1 MRKITTLIAV
11 IIIDIVAVVLYGCG
25 SDVKLKEY
33 EMDFNVLSTN
43 TIISIPLDIA
53 VKGDSL
59 LVNQYFGDKFLVWL
73 SLKDGSLIKTDISKG
88 NGRREMQGPLSVN
101 SFSDS
106 LLIYDR
112 QRFGLYKTD
121 FMCDSIITAI
131 ERLPFWTTKV
141 FPFKNGNMLVSKI
154 PFGVEDAEIADTR
167 FAIMRGDSVL
177 SHFGDYPRLSNS
189 DKESDSEELANSHQI
204 LGFQELPDN
213 EFAVVS
219 SHVLSLYSA
228 SEDGYVLKKE
238 VAVAPYEYNTRAAT
252 QNQSA
257 MSSLKEGESIGVP
270 IGLAYHS
277 GKIYLP
283 FQETE
288 DDDIVIMCYDMDLN
302 LVGTIKP
309 AVSIMPP
316 FVIDD
321 NGRIVALSEN
331 DKETS
336 IVVSTTSVDDI

>member
-1 MRKITTLIAV
+1 MKKNSLLSGIMAGVLI
-11 IIIDIVAVVLYGCG
+11 IGINSCELDNTN
-25 SDVKLKEY
+25 KEHIF
-33 EMDFNVLSTN
+33 DFNILHTN
-43 TIISIPLDIA
+43 ALIDTPLDIA

-88 NGRREMQGPLSVN
+88 NGRREMQGPLLVN

-112 QRFGLYKTD
+112 QRFCLYKTD
-121 FMCDSIITAI
+121 FMCDSIITTI

-177 SHFGDYPRLSNS
+177 SHFGDYPRLSDS
-189 DKESDSEELANSHQI
+189 DKESGSEELANFHQI
-204 LGFQELPDN
+204 MGFQELSDN
-213 EFAVVS
+213 RFVVAS
-219 SHVLSLYSA
+219 SHVLSIYSV
-228 SEDGYVLKKE
+228 SGNSYVLENE
-238 VAVAPYEYNTRAAT
+238 VEVAPYKYDSKASTTTSSANT
-252 QNQSA
+252 
-257 MSSLKEGESIGVP
+257 SLRNGYSLGLRG
-270 IGLAYHS
+270 GLAYHS

>member
-1 MRKITTLIAV
+1 MKKNSLLSGIMAGVLI
-11 IIIDIVAVVLYGCG
+11 IGINSCELDNTN
-25 SDVKLKEY
+25 KEHIF
-33 EMDFNVLSTN
+33 DFNILHTN
-43 TIISIPLDIA
+43 ALIDTPLDIA

-88 NGRREMQGPLSVN
+88 NGRREMQGPLLVN

-121 FMCDSIITAI
+121 FMCDSIITAT

-189 DKESDSEELANSHQI
+189 DKESDSEELANFHQI

-238 VAVAPYEYNTRAAT
+238 IAVVPYEYNTRAAT